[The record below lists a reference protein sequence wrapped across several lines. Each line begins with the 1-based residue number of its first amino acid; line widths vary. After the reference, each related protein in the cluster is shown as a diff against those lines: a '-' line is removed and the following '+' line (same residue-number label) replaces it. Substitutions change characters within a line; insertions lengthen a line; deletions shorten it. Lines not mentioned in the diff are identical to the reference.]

1 MATEK
6 QKDKLR
12 KLLLKT
18 ESKEGNLDKVLDF
31 VFEVKNGV
39 PAQIYD
45 SLKPI
50 EKNIDNLQT
59 KIQTIPTTLDQLKKE
74 LSTNIIFESTKNLS
88 LLESL
93 DTKVMKNY
101 STLDSLITKVTDRV
115 NVTETDI
122 VNLNK
127 EIENLWLNRGN
138 SPQLTGAIKFLSG
151 LLDVN
156 ITNPT
161 TNQVLVYSNG
171 KWVNGSSSSG
181 SGTVTSITAGTGLSG
196 GTITTTGTI
205 ALANT
210 AVTAGSY
217 TLASITVDAQGRI
230 TAASNGTAGSGTVT
244 TVSVVTANGV
254 SGTVA
259 NATSTPAITLTLG
272 AITPTST
279 NGVSAATMAFM
290 DATSSVQTQL
300 NSKQATLTIGN
311 LTDAGTD
318 GITVTGGT
326 GAVIGSGT
334 SISQHVADTT
344 HNGYLSSTDWN
355 TFNGKGSGT
364 VTAVSIATANGISG
378 TSSGGAT
385 PALTLALGNITP
397 TLVTIGTLGYT
408 DTGILSSFQSSTNSF
423 NQIITQNTNNGAVAS
438 TGYLVSNN
446 SGTATTFY
454 GEFGMNSSGFTGS
467 GAFNQPSY
475 VYLTSTSGDLA
486 IGTTTSNG
494 IHFVVNNG
502 ATDALTISS
511 AGAINLPGAT
521 ASTIAIFDTSK
532 NLISAATATYPSL
545 TELSYVK
552 GATSSIQTQLNAK
565 GAGTVTNTG
574 GSLTA
579 NSIVLGAGT
588 NDTKVVAGITTD
600 GTSIINLGV
609 NTTTAGKIK
618 LFGGT
623 SGDVTI
629 LGTAAAGTATTQ
641 TLPAT
646 SGTLVNR
653 VTTGNGVS
661 ATNTDG
667 ALAFT
672 LGAITPST
680 VNGNTITTGTGT
692 LTLGAGKTATI
703 SNTLT
708 FTGTDSSSVAFGAGG
723 TVLYAN
729 QSITLSGAVTGSGTT
744 AITTTLASSVVGIT
758 NLSASGSPSSS
769 TYLRGD
775 NTWATPSGTG
785 SPAGSNT
792 QIQYNNSGAF
802 GASAQLTWTPGISI
816 SSTPGILQIGTG
828 GASDSS
834 NDGQIN
840 IYAYAAGA
848 KLTTIN
854 ITGTAAL
861 TLPAG
866 TQTLVGKS
874 TTDTFTNKTF
884 DTAGTGNVF
893 KINGTGITAVTGTGS
908 AVLGTTPT
916 IATPVINGT
925 ATGTGVSSTPTASI
939 IAMFDA
945 NSNLSANN
953 HIEGFTTTA
962 TAAGTTTMTIASTYQ
977 QVWTGTSTQT
987 VKLPTTSVVAGGSY
1001 YITNNSTGNVT
1012 VQSSGANTIQ
1022 ILGAGMSAIFTAIV
1036 ATPTTAANWN
1046 CQLFEYT
1053 GLNTAI
1059 TASSNAATVNLAYKT
1074 NTITNNSASGLTI
1087 TIPTAGAIDG
1097 EMRVVRIFP
1106 SSAVAQTL
1114 TLVNTENSAGVS
1126 APANTGASTTIP
1138 LQFGVIFNNSTT
1150 KWTVIAS
1157 A

>member
-181 SGTVTSITAGTGLSG
+181 SGTVTSIVAGTGLSG

-244 TVSVVTANGV
+244 AVSVV
-254 SGTVA
+254 
-259 NATSTPAITLTLG
+259 
-272 AITPTST
+272 
-279 NGVSAATMAFM
+279 
-290 DATSSVQTQL
+290 
-300 NSKQATLTIGN
+300 
-311 LTDAGTD
+311 
-318 GITVTGGT
+318 
-326 GAVIGSGT
+326 
-334 SISQHVADTT
+334 
-344 HNGYLSSTDWN
+344 
-355 TFNGKGSGT
+355 
-364 VTAVSIATANGISG
+364 TANGISG

-423 NQIITQNTNNGAVAS
+423 NQIISQNTSSGASAS

-454 GEFGMNSSGFTGS
+454 GEFGMNSSGFTGT

-486 IGTTTSNG
+486 IGTTTSNA
-494 IHFVVNNG
+494 IHFVVNSG

-521 ASTIAIFDTSK
+521 ASTIAIFDASK
-532 NLISAATATYPSL
+532 NLISATTATYPSL

-552 GATSSIQTQLNAK
+552 GVTSSIQTQLNAK
-565 GAGTVTNTG
+565 GAGTVTSVTSATADATVATTTTTPVITIVSAPKLTTARTINGTSFDG
-574 GSLTA
+574 TA
-579 NSIVLGAGT
+579 N
-588 NDTKVVAGITTD
+588 IT
-600 GTSIINLGV
+600 V
-609 NTTTAGKIK
+609 
-618 LFGGT
+618 
-623 SGDVTI
+623 
-629 LGTAAAGTATTQ
+629 TAAATTLTGT
-641 TLPAT
+641 TL
-646 SGTLVNR
+646 N
-653 VTTGNGVS
+653 
-661 ATNTDG
+661 
-667 ALAFT
+667 
-672 LGAITPST
+672 ST
-680 VNGNTITTGTGT
+680 VVTSSLTSVGTITTGTW
-692 LTLGAGKTATI
+692 
-703 SNTLT
+703 
-708 FTGTDSSSVAFGAGG
+708 TGT
-723 TVLYAN
+723 
-729 QSITLSGAVTGSGTT
+729 
-744 AITTTLASSVVGIT
+744 
-758 NLSASGSPSSS
+758 
-769 TYLRGD
+769 
-775 NTWATPSGTG
+775 
-785 SPAGSNT
+785 
-792 QIQYNNSGAF
+792 
-802 GASAQLTWTPGISI
+802 
-816 SSTPGILQIGTG
+816 
-828 GASDSS
+828 
-834 NDGQIN
+834 
-840 IYAYAAGA
+840 
-848 KLTTIN
+848 
-854 ITGTAAL
+854 
-861 TLPAG
+861 
-866 TQTLVGKS
+866 
-874 TTDTFTNKTF
+874 
-884 DTAGTGNVF
+884 
-893 KINGTGITAVTGTGS
+893 
-908 AVLGTTPT
+908 T
-916 IATPVINGT
+916 IAIANG
-925 ATGTGVSSTPTASI
+925 GTGVTSVTTAPTAS
-939 IAMFDA
+939 AWAGWDA

-1022 ILGAGMSAIFTAIV
+1022 ILGAGMSAIFTAII

-1053 GLNTAI
+1053 GLNIAV

-1074 NTITNNSASGLTI
+1074 NTITNNSAATLTI

-1097 EMRVVRIFP
+1097 EKRTFRIFP

-1114 TLVNTENSAGVS
+1114 TLVNTENSATVS
-1126 APANTGASTTIP
+1126 APATTGASTTIP
-1138 LQFGVIFNNSTT
+1138 LEVGVTFNAATT
-1150 KWTVIAS
+1150 KWTICAY